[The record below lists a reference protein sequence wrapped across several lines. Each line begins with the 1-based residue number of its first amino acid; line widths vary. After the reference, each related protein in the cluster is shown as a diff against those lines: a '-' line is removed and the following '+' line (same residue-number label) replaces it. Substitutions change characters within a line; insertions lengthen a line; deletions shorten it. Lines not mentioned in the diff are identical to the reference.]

1 MVKNIM
7 MIELIGLPGSGK
19 STYSKKYIEE
29 YKMINLMDEYL
40 YSDSRVKQNINKVKL
55 VSYLFNKKKKY
66 CFVLYKI
73 FSKIEFSS
81 LKKKLKMLLYLYSV
95 VAICEK
101 AKSEIYDNDIII
113 DEGVNQVIWGLL
125 YNSEKSERAI
135 LDLQGYLKEYF
146 GDEIIFLQI
155 NKKILEK
162 RLLNRNGKGGA
173 ELNHDIKNNREK
185 LNYAYTLMEKVKNG
199 IEKNG
204 VTINASEHLQNEK
217 KNSFYNK

>member
-1 MVKNIM
+1 M

-173 ELNHDIKNNREK
+173 ELNHDIKNNRKK

-204 VTINASEHLQNEK
+204 VTINASE
-217 KNSFYNK
+217 SV

>member
-73 FSKIEFSS
+73 FSNIEFSS
-81 LKKKLKMLLYLYSV
+81 LKKKLNMLLYLYSV

-204 VTINASEHLQNEK
+204 VTINASE
-217 KNSFYNK
+217 SV

>member
-1 MVKNIM
+1 
-7 MIELIGLPGSGK
+7 
-19 STYSKKYIEE
+19 
-29 YKMINLMDEYL
+29 
-40 YSDSRVKQNINKVKL
+40 
-55 VSYLFNKKKKY
+55 
-66 CFVLYKI
+66 
-73 FSKIEFSS
+73 
-81 LKKKLKMLLYLYSV
+81 MLLYLYSV

-204 VTINASEHLQNEK
+204 VTINASE
-217 KNSFYNK
+217 SV

>member
-204 VTINASEHLQNEK
+204 VTINASE
-217 KNSFYNK
+217 SV

>member
-1 MVKNIM
+1 M

-204 VTINASEHLQNEK
+204 VTINASE
-217 KNSFYNK
+217 SV

>member
-1 MVKNIM
+1 
-7 MIELIGLPGSGK
+7 MIELIGVPGSGK

-204 VTINASEHLQNEK
+204 VTINASE
-217 KNSFYNK
+217 SV

>member
-1 MVKNIM
+1 M

-66 CFVLYKI
+66 CFALYKI

-146 GDEIIFLQI
+146 GDEIIFLNI

-173 ELNHDIKNNREK
+173 ELNHDIKNDREK

-204 VTINASEHLQNEK
+204 VTIKASE
-217 KNSFYNK
+217 SV

>member
-1 MVKNIM
+1 M

-66 CFVLYKI
+66 CFALYKI

-146 GDEIIFLQI
+146 GDEIIFLNI

-173 ELNHDIKNNREK
+173 ELNHDIKNDREK

-204 VTINASEHLQNEK
+204 VTINASE
-217 KNSFYNK
+217 SV

>member
-1 MVKNIM
+1 

-204 VTINASEHLQNEK
+204 VTIKASE
-217 KNSFYNK
+217 SV

>member
-73 FSKIEFSS
+73 FSKVEFSS

-204 VTINASEHLQNEK
+204 VTINASE
-217 KNSFYNK
+217 SV

>member
-1 MVKNIM
+1 M

-173 ELNHDIKNNREK
+173 ELNHDIKNDREK

-204 VTINASEHLQNEK
+204 VTIKASE
-217 KNSFYNK
+217 SV

>member
-146 GDEIIFLQI
+146 GDEIIFLNI

-204 VTINASEHLQNEK
+204 VTINASE
-217 KNSFYNK
+217 SV

>member
-1 MVKNIM
+1 M

-81 LKKKLKMLLYLYSV
+81 LKKKLKMLVYLYSV

-204 VTINASEHLQNEK
+204 VTINASE
-217 KNSFYNK
+217 SV

>member
-1 MVKNIM
+1 

-40 YSDSRVKQNINKVKL
+40 YSDSRVKQNINKFKL

-204 VTINASEHLQNEK
+204 VTINASE
-217 KNSFYNK
+217 SV